1 MRREDVS
8 PDARTYNTL
17 IAGCSQ
23 AGQWER
29 AIELMSELK
38 GQGLVADAPTHAA
51 LISAHERAG
60 NWKQVSAVHCN
71 LVLLLYVCLYEVLVV
86 AYFSSGS

>member
-1 MRREDVS
+1 MRREGVS

-23 AGQWER
+23 AGQWQR
-29 AIELMSELK
+29 ALELMSELK

-60 NWKQVSAVHCN
+60 NWKQVSAVYFN
-71 LVLLLYVCLYEVLVV
+71 LVLQLAVHLCKVLVR
-86 AYFSSGS
+86 A

>member
-1 MRREDVS
+1 MRRQGVS

-38 GQGLVADAPTHAA
+38 VQGLVADAPTHAA
-51 LISAHERAG
+51 LINAHERAG
-60 NWKQVSAVHCN
+60 NWKQVSAVNFN
-71 LVLLLYVCLYEVLVV
+71 LVLQLTVFYTKCL
-86 AYFSSGS
+86 